1 MNLQD
6 LLYSQGAYHG
16 RDRPTNTAFNA
27 ILQEFS
33 HRLDYISGLHTGG
46 KISSLEAFEEID
58 DLWQQLESQRRA
70 LRIISSN
77 PDE

>member
-6 LLYSQGAYHG
+6 LLYSRGSYQG
-16 RDRPTNTAFNA
+16 RDRPPNAAFNA
-27 ILQEFS
+27 VLQEFS

-58 DLWQQLESQRRA
+58 DLWQHLESQRRA
-70 LRIISSN
+70 LRIISSTY
-77 PDE
+77 DD